1 MRYII
6 SQRAAQRTS
15 TYNIAIKHVYLMK
28 SCDDEVRPTFAG
40 VKAVVTANV
49 ERNASNFML
58 IYIREVTANS
68 KESEL

>member
-1 MRYII
+1 
-6 SQRAAQRTS
+6 
-15 TYNIAIKHVYLMK
+15 MK